1 MQASTH
7 TSALVSR
14 VARGRG
20 RGSHTQCVVWC
31 AHVVCLDRA
40 GHVISGMITA
50 SLYVRTYVWVW
61 TVVAAYTYT
70 QSLWNLI

>member
-31 AHVVCLDRA
+31 AHVVCLARA
-40 GHVISGMITA
+40 GLVISCMVTA
-50 SLYVRTYVWVW
+50 SLYVRMYVWVW
-61 TVVAAYTYT
+61 TVVATYTYCIT
-70 QSLWNLI
+70 RAFGI